1 MRDSYE
7 LEVLSKISINLYID
21 IDYNICYHIIV
32 VNDEYINW
40 KRGMVMKIKIVRRCP
55 ICDNITHMEIENWNV
70 ENSKYSNA
78 CERTFC
84 KDGICRNC
92 QYKIY
97 SKEARTNW
105 ILKYYGLIKTMC

>member
-1 MRDSYE
+1 M
-7 LEVLSKISINLYID
+7 
-21 IDYNICYHIIV
+21 
-32 VNDEYINW
+32 
-40 KRGMVMKIKIVRRCP
+40 
-55 ICDNITHMEIENWNV
+55 

-97 SKEARTNW
+97 SKEVRAN
-105 ILKYYGLIKTMC
+105 

>member
-1 MRDSYE
+1 MNE
-7 LEVLSKISINLYID
+7 QEV
-21 IDYNICYHIIV
+21 IITIQK
-32 VNDEYINW
+32 DGE
-40 KRGMVMKIKIVRRCP
+40 IKIVNIENEP
-55 ICDNITHMEIENWNV
+55 IIPKLEIENWNV

-97 SKEARTNW
+97 SKEVRAN
-105 ILKYYGLIKTMC
+105 